1 MNLKVALKW
10 KCYFTSH
17 NTQKSEQRK
26 FYFDFPRGRWC
37 RCYCNVT
44 DRYNITTCLCSTFAN
59 IKNIIKFEMLFLSSF
74 RTFLHISSHNANV
87 LKFLRTLATARNIEH
102 SPFKAFKNYYNKYVR
117 KKMKLCWWNT

>member
-1 MNLKVALKW
+1 MRETN
-10 KCYFTSH
+10 
-17 NTQKSEQRK
+17 
-26 FYFDFPRGRWC
+26 FYFFCEGKKL
-37 RCYCNVT
+37 VT
-44 DRYNITTCLCSTFAN
+44 AQHLNNITTSAAVVN

-117 KKMKLCWWNT
+117 KKMKLCW